1 MHLKERM
8 HALDEKN
15 ALTQELE
22 KTRKYAEE
30 LTAEKGD
37 ILKELAKWRMET
49 DQVSSFSPRLDLI
62 LSSNYPGSI
71 S

>member
-22 KTRKYAEE
+22 KTRKYADE
-30 LTAEKGD
+30 LLIEKQE

-49 DQVSSFSPRLDLI
+49 EQVGTAYIEGNWSRVSPVFWVK
-62 LSSNYPGSI
+62 
-71 S
+71 

>member
-22 KTRKYAEE
+22 KTRKYADE
-30 LTAEKGD
+30 LLIEKQE

-49 DQVSSFSPRLDLI
+49 EQVGTAYI
-62 LSSNYPGSI
+62 EGN
-71 S
+71 

>member
-1 MHLKERM
+1 M

-15 ALTQELE
+15 ALTQELD

-30 LTAEKGD
+30 LMAEKQD

-49 DQVSSFSPRLDLI
+49 EQVSELFKQEIISKI
-62 LSSNYPGSI
+62 LFTSHI
-71 S
+71 RAIKV

>member
-22 KTRKYAEE
+22 KTRKYADD
-30 LTAEKGD
+30 LLAEKQD

-49 DQVSSFSPRLDLI
+49 EQVLGDVGLDI
-62 LSSNYPGSI
+62 HN
-71 S
+71 

>member
-1 MHLKERM
+1 M

-22 KTRKYAEE
+22 KTRKYADE
-30 LTAEKGD
+30 LLAEKQE

-49 DQVSSFSPRLDLI
+49 EQVLTGLRVITKRAQVMRS
-62 LSSNYPGSI
+62 
-71 S
+71 

>member
-1 MHLKERM
+1 M

-22 KTRKYAEE
+22 KTRKYADE
-30 LTAEKGD
+30 LLQEKAD

-49 DQVSSFSPRLDLI
+49 EQVDFVVVTIYKYLLIYYSLLSP
-62 LSSNYPGSI
+62 NF
-71 S
+71 

>member
-1 MHLKERM
+1 MQVHLKERM

-22 KTRKYAEE
+22 KTRKYADE
-30 LTAEKGD
+30 LMAEKQD

-49 DQVSSFSPRLDLI
+49 EQVYYF
-62 LSSNYPGSI
+62 
-71 S
+71 